1 MYLKYT
7 TEKKGR
13 YNVSH
18 TQTKERDSPQF
29 IKRIQYTYNK
39 MHHRPMYLY
48 ALFILGLPVYIF
60 TFIFYLFRKK
70 DDTYAKLKKELEDE
84 LHDSEY
90 SRQMLEEFKKQ
101 IRDKKAFFNETIDEQ
116 EINTLARSWTDE
128 QINQEIAQ
136 RVDEQ
141 LKILG
146 KEKQTYFRFMY
157 HLLGKP
163 LFVYLTLI
171 PGFLMYGL
179 IYIYSNPFVKYIFDR
194 LLMTV
199 FVIMGVIIFV
209 FTVLYISP
217 FDPAANIL
225 GETATKEQ
233 IAKFNTIHGLD
244 KSYILQLFDSIKGI
258 FTFNLGLSFEGNED
272 VAESIMNRFPITM
285 KLAVISLVM
294 AMIIAIPIGII
305 SATMPNSFLDY
316 SFMFIALIGLSIPN
330 FWQGLIFILMFAI
343 KLQWL
348 PATFNP
354 ANALSMIMPII
365 VLGTAL
371 TASVARMTR
380 SSMLEII
387 HEDYMMTAKSKGLSN
402 RQVLWK
408 HAIRNAMIPIITVI
422 GLLFAGMLGGAA
434 VTEKVFNISGIG
446 SYIVDK
452 QFIPDI
458 PSIMAGVV
466 YVAIT
471 ISLVNVIID
480 IMYAFFDPRIR
491 SKMKEY

>member
-1 MYLKYT
+1 MGSAKK
-7 TEKKGR
+7 EKNTSSFLEK
-13 YNVSH
+13 V
-18 TQTKERDSPQF
+18 
-29 IKRIQYTYNK
+29 QYTYGK
-39 MHHRPMYLY
+39 MLHRPLY
-48 ALFILGLPVYIF
+48 ASVLCIVGFPIYIVAFIMYV
-60 TFIFYLFRKK
+60 FRKK
-70 DDTYAKLKKELEDE
+70 DDTYAQLLIQTEKELRDRNFVE
-84 LHDSEY
+84 
-90 SRQMLEEFKKQ
+90 QKLEIYKEQIKTKKL
-101 IRDKKAFFNETIDEQ
+101 FFNEPIDQQ
-116 EINTLARSWTDE
+116 EIEKLATVWAEE
-128 QINQEIAQ
+128 QFEKEVSR
-136 RVDEQ
+136 RVEEQ
-141 LKILG
+141 LGKMG
-146 KEKQTYFRFMY
+146 KEKQTFSRFLH
-157 HLLGKP
+157 HLLGNP
-163 LFVYLTLI
+163 LFVILTFI
-171 PGFLMYGL
+171 PGILMYTL
-179 IYIYSNPFVKYIFDR
+179 MHIYSSPYMKYIFDR
-194 LLMTV
+194 LVMTV
-199 FVIMGVIIFV
+199 FVIVGVIIFV
-209 FTVLYISP
+209 FTILYISP

-225 GETATKEQ
+225 GETATSSQ
-233 IAKFNTIHGLD
+233 IEKFNALHGLD
-244 KSYILQLFDSIKGI
+244 QSYFAQLWDSMRGI
-258 FTFNLGLSFEGNED
+258 FTFDLGLSFEGNED
-272 VAESIMNRFPITM
+272 VRDSIINRFPVTM
-285 KLAVISLVM
+285 KLAVISLIM

-305 SATMPNSFLDY
+305 SATRPNTFLDY
-316 SFMFIALIGLSIPN
+316 TFMFIALIGLSIPN
-330 FWQGLIFILMFAI
+330 FWQGLIFILTFAI

-354 ANALSMIMPII
+354 TNWVSMIMPII